1 MRILK
6 WTKEQQLAIEKEG
19 TNLII
24 SAGAG
29 SGKTAVLS
37 ERVLRKLK
45 EGIDIRRIL
54 ILTFTNE
61 AAGEMRERIRKKI
74 KKEGLKEQLQY
85 LDAAYITTFDA
96 YAFSLVKK
104 YHYLFNLDPEL
115 SIIDS
120 SIILLEKKK
129 ILEEIIMDLYEKKDP
144 NYLKLVSDFTTRDD
158 EEIKNAILSISNTLD
173 LRYDKKE
180 YLTTYMETF
189 YQDTYLDRI
198 FEEYFLYLKNL
209 TLLIEEDYYALE
221 SFLTEKVRE
230 NCFEAISPIF
240 KPRNYDDLYRYQIH
254 LPQFRGL
261 DPEANEIKEDLKDLV
276 KELNDLTVYSEE
288 ELKAQ
293 IKSTKEYVQAIIDI
307 ILKLDERIFDYKRK
321 KNSFEFVDIAK
332 MAIQIVKEHPSI
344 REEIKLSYQE
354 IMIDEYQ
361 DTNDLQEMF
370 IHEIE
375 NHNVYM
381 VGDIKQSIYRFRNAN
396 PRIFREKYD
405 QYKKHIQ
412 GEKID
417 LLENFRSRK
426 EVLANINEIFQLIMI
441 PDLGGVDYE
450 DHHAMVYGNHAYDE
464 LGKNDQNH
472 NLEIWKY
479 QNMDKNFSNAEIEA
493 FFIAK
498 DILEKI
504 QNHYLIYD
512 FELGKNRSV
521 NYQDFCIILDRGTK
535 MTLYKKIF
543 ETFHIPMEIYKDS
556 NLTEGEDILVIR
568 NIIQL
573 ILAIYKQNFD
583 VNMRYYFVSIAR
595 SFLKNMNDEEIFR
608 CLENNTFYQSDIYLK
623 AQEIAKN
630 IDDLTPHLLL
640 KRIIQDFDYY
650 QKLILVGNLKD
661 AMIRMDYLFNLASSM
676 ENIGYTIENFLD
688 YLNQMI
694 DTKTEIR
701 YKEGKSAS
709 NSVKIMNIHKSKGLE
724 FQICYFAGF
733 DQKFNLRDLQSRF
746 MVDSTYGIL
755 TPFYQEGIGTLFTK
769 ELIKNK
775 YMEEEIAEKIR
786 LFYVALT
793 RAKEKMIMVIPEFK
807 TQHLVKTRMDYL
819 TEMKYRS
826 FYDFLTSISLNL
838 SKYVK
843 TIDVSDLS
851 LSKDYEFGVK
861 KAFEKLHSDQEME
874 FRNLDISA
882 HFIESTHASK
892 MIKSILSYQEA
903 KTLEYGTKIHEM
915 LEETD
920 FKQVKNPNI
929 YVQHLLHTF
938 DFLNATIYQELEFM
952 FVKNDQEYH
961 GIIDLMLE
969 YDDEIKII
977 DYKLKNIEDEAYQRQ
992 LSVYYEYVRSVSD
1005 KKISLY
1011 LYSIMDHKVK
1021 EVEVVKL

>member
-1 MRILK
+1 MRRLK
-6 WTKEQQLAIEKEG
+6 WTKEQQLAIDKEG

-45 EGIDIRRIL
+45 EGIDIRNIL

-74 KKEGLKEQLQY
+74 KKEGLKEQLNY

-104 YHYLFNLDPEL
+104 YHYLFNLDHHI

-120 SIILLEKKK
+120 SVIQLEKKR
-129 ILEEIIMDLYEKKDP
+129 ILEEIVMDLYEKKDP
-144 NYLKLVSDFTTRDD
+144 NYLKLVRDFTTRDD
-158 EEIKNAILSISNTLD
+158 DIIKTAILSISNTLD

-180 YLTTYMETF
+180 YLTCYMDTF
-189 YQDTYLDRI
+189 YQETYLDQI
-198 FEEYFLYLKNL
+198 FQEYFLYLKNL

-221 SFLTEKVRE
+221 SFLTEKVQE
-230 NCFEAISPIF
+230 KCYEALSPIF
-240 KPRNYDDLYRYQIH
+240 KPRNYDDLYRYQVN

-261 DPEANEIKEDLKDLV
+261 DPEANPIKEDLKGLV

-288 ELKAQ
+288 ELKKQ
-293 IKSTKEYVQAIIDI
+293 IKSTKDYVQAIIDI
-307 ILKLDERIFDYKRK
+307 ILKLDEKILEYKREK
-321 KNSFEFVDIAK
+321 SSFEFIDISK
-332 MAIQIVKEHPSI
+332 MAIQIVREYPSI
-344 REEIKLSYQE
+344 REEIKHTYQE

-370 IHEIE
+370 IKEIE

-396 PRIFREKYD
+396 PRIFREKYE
-405 QYKKHIQ
+405 QYKKHIH

-426 EVLANINEIFQLIMI
+426 EVLININEIFQLLMI

-450 DHHAMVYGNHAYDE
+450 DHHAMIYGNHVYDE
-464 LGKNDQNH
+464 LGENDQDH
-472 NLEIWKY
+472 HLEIFQY
-479 QNMDKNFSNAEIEA
+479 QNTDKEFSNTEIEA

-498 DILEKI
+498 DILDKI
-504 QNHYLIYD
+504 EHQYLVYD
-512 FELGKNRSV
+512 FDLGHNRSV
-521 NYQDFCIILDRGTK
+521 TYQDFCIILDRGTY
-535 MTLYKKIF
+535 MPLYKKIF
-543 ETFHIPMEIYKDS
+543 ETFHIPLEIYKDS
-556 NLTEGEDILVIR
+556 NLTEGEDILVMQ

-573 ILAIYKQNFD
+573 VLAIYHEQFD
-583 VNMRYYFVSIAR
+583 GNMRYYFVSIAR
-595 SFLKNMNDEEIFR
+595 SFLGNREDEDIFND
-608 CLENNTFYQSDIYLK
+608 LESNLMYQTDIYLK
-623 AQEIAKN
+623 AGEIAKS
-630 IDDLTPHLLL
+630 IDHLTPSLLL
-640 KRIIQDFDYY
+640 ERIIQDYDYY
-650 QKLILVGNLKD
+650 QKLILKGNIKD
-661 AMIRMDYLFNLASSM
+661 AMMRIDYLLDLASSM
-676 ENIGYTIENFLD
+676 ESIGYTIEDFLD

-701 YKEGKSAS
+701 YKEGKSTS

-724 FQICYFAGF
+724 FPVCYFAGF
-733 DQKFNLRDLQSRF
+733 DQKFNLRDLQNRF
-746 MVDSTYGIL
+746 LVDATYGIL

-793 RAKEKMIMVIPEFK
+793 RAKEKMIMVMPAFSS
-807 TQHLVKTRMDYL
+807 QHMVKTRIDYL
-819 TEMKYRS
+819 TGMKYRS

-843 TIDVSDLS
+843 TICLEDLS
-851 LSKDYEFGVK
+851 LSKEYEFGVK
-861 KAFEKLHSDQEME
+861 KEAFRLSSDQKME
-874 FRNLDISA
+874 FRDLEVNAQLIQT
-882 HFIESTHASK
+882 EHASK
-892 MIKSILSYQEA
+892 TIQSVIDYQEA

-920 FKQVKNPNI
+920 FKHVKNPNS
-929 YVQHLLHTF
+929 YVKHLLDTF
-938 DFLNATIYQELEFM
+938 DFLSANIYQELEFM
-952 FVKNDQEYH
+952 FMKDQEEYH

-969 YDDEIKII
+969 YEDEIKII
-977 DYKLKNIEDEAYQRQ
+977 DYKLKNIEDDAYQKQ
-992 LSVYYEYVRSVSD
+992 LSVYYEYIRSVSD

-1011 LYSIMDHKVK
+1011 LYSIMDNKVK
-1021 EVEVVKL
+1021 EVEALSL